1 MYEDVECCVIVRGFV
16 LDVRIRFFVF
26 LFFDWVILSLMLLN
40 FKFFIFKIE
49 MIKYFYVIGVNEMIC
64 ENFRVLCLAYSK
76 SLIRLFIRKVNIRLI
91 FV

>member
-1 MYEDVECCVIVRGFV
+1 MYEDVECRVIVRGFV

-64 ENFRVLCLAYSK
+64 ENFRVLCLVRSK